1 MRAWKKKICWRSK
14 TCFTKSYP
22 FSFCQQ
28 ESPPRDSQTST
39 LPSSSQDVCSTSHGM
54 TSSELGQ
61 VIRADHDYI
70 ELLVKVKAE
79 VESEDEE
86 QEIPEEIDIKEEI
99 IDSEEKKPDLFDNL
113 ATLAEV
119 SLATAGLPGQPVDKS
134 LKREIDQAR
143 AKIKQ
148 TILPVTPEMSSKRT
162 MQVIFVFLFTTHNS
176 VQLFKAFH
184 KVCSVR

>member
-1 MRAWKKKICWRSK
+1 
-14 TCFTKSYP
+14 
-22 FSFCQQ
+22 
-28 ESPPRDSQTST
+28 
-39 LPSSSQDVCSTSHGM
+39 M

-79 VESEDEE
+79 EESEEE
-86 QEIPEEIDIKEEI
+86 VLEEIPEEIDIKEEI
-99 IDSEEKKPDLFDNL
+99 IEPKNSPAVPEMFDNL

-119 SLATAGLPGQPVDKS
+119 SLATAGIGQLVDKS

-162 MQVIFVFLFTTHNS
+162 MQVIKIAQWLKIIEKSLILHCERSYVYIF
-176 VQLFKAFH
+176 
-184 KVCSVR
+184 RG

>member
-1 MRAWKKKICWRSK
+1 
-14 TCFTKSYP
+14 
-22 FSFCQQ
+22 
-28 ESPPRDSQTST
+28 
-39 LPSSSQDVCSTSHGM
+39 M

-79 VESEDEE
+79 EESEEE
-86 QEIPEEIDIKEEI
+86 VLEEIPEEIDIKEEI
-99 IDSEEKKPDLFDNL
+99 IEPKNSPAVPEMFDNL

-119 SLATAGLPGQPVDKS
+119 SLATAGIGQLVDKS

-162 MQVIFVFLFTTHNS
+162 MQVIKITVVENYREKSHLALRAKLRLHF
-176 VQLFKAFH
+176 
-184 KVCSVR
+184 

>member
-1 MRAWKKKICWRSK
+1 M
-14 TCFTKSYP
+14 
-22 FSFCQQ
+22 
-28 ESPPRDSQTST
+28 
-39 LPSSSQDVCSTSHGM
+39 LPEDVCATSHGM

-79 VESEDEE
+79 EESEEE
-86 QEIPEEIDIKEEI
+86 VLEEIPEEIDIKEEI
-99 IDSEEKKPDLFDNL
+99 IEPKNSPAVPEMFDNL

-119 SLATAGLPGQPVDKS
+119 SLATAGLGQLVDKS

-162 MQVIFVFLFTTHNS
+162 MQVHQNNYLFQLIHLSIQPCVLAS
-176 VQLFKAFH
+176 VYKD
-184 KVCSVR
+184 

>member
-1 MRAWKKKICWRSK
+1 
-14 TCFTKSYP
+14 
-22 FSFCQQ
+22 
-28 ESPPRDSQTST
+28 
-39 LPSSSQDVCSTSHGM
+39 M

-79 VESEDEE
+79 EESEEE
-86 QEIPEEIDIKEEI
+86 MLEEIPEEIDIKEEI
-99 IDSEEKKPDLFDNL
+99 IEPATTASSVKNPEMFDNL

-119 SLATAGLPGQPVDKS
+119 SLATAGLPGQLVDKS

-162 MQVIFVFLFTTHNS
+162 MQVIIKMRHTS
-176 VQLFKAFH
+176 
-184 KVCSVR
+184 

>member
-1 MRAWKKKICWRSK
+1 
-14 TCFTKSYP
+14 
-22 FSFCQQ
+22 
-28 ESPPRDSQTST
+28 
-39 LPSSSQDVCSTSHGM
+39 M

-86 QEIPEEIDIKEEI
+86 REIPEEIDIKEEI
-99 IDSEEKKPDLFDNL
+99 IDSPTTTEEKKPDLFDNL

-162 MQVIFVFLFTTHNS
+162 MQVKLIYHTQQCST
-176 VQLFKAFH
+176 VQ
-184 KVCSVR
+184 SIP

>member
-1 MRAWKKKICWRSK
+1 
-14 TCFTKSYP
+14 
-22 FSFCQQ
+22 
-28 ESPPRDSQTST
+28 
-39 LPSSSQDVCSTSHGM
+39 M

-79 VESEDEE
+79 EESEEE
-86 QEIPEEIDIKEEI
+86 VLEEIPEEIDIKEEI
-99 IDSEEKKPDLFDNL
+99 IEPKNSPAVPEMFDNL

-119 SLATAGLPGQPVDKS
+119 SLATAGIGQLVDKS

-162 MQVIFVFLFTTHNS
+162 MQVIEITVVENYRKKSHFTLRAKQH
-176 VQLFKAFH
+176 F
-184 KVCSVR
+184 

>member
-1 MRAWKKKICWRSK
+1 M
-14 TCFTKSYP
+14 
-22 FSFCQQ
+22 
-28 ESPPRDSQTST
+28 
-39 LPSSSQDVCSTSHGM
+39 LPEDVCATSHGM

-79 VESEDEE
+79 EESEEE
-86 QEIPEEIDIKEEI
+86 VLEEIPEEIDIKEEI
-99 IDSEEKKPDLFDNL
+99 IEPKNSPAVPEMFDNL

-119 SLATAGLPGQPVDKS
+119 SLATAGLGQLVDKS

-162 MQVIFVFLFTTHNS
+162 MQVIKMSTVFGNYRKKSHFT
-176 VQLFKAFH
+176 LRAKL
-184 KVCSVR
+184 C

>member
-1 MRAWKKKICWRSK
+1 
-14 TCFTKSYP
+14 
-22 FSFCQQ
+22 
-28 ESPPRDSQTST
+28 
-39 LPSSSQDVCSTSHGM
+39 M

-79 VESEDEE
+79 EESEEE
-86 QEIPEEIDIKEEI
+86 MLEEIPEEIDIKEEI
-99 IDSEEKKPDLFDNL
+99 IEPANASSEKNPEMFDNL

-119 SLATAGLPGQPVDKS
+119 SLATAGLPGQLVDKS

-162 MQVIFVFLFTTHNS
+162 MQVIIKMRHF
-176 VQLFKAFH
+176 
-184 KVCSVR
+184 

>member
-1 MRAWKKKICWRSK
+1 
-14 TCFTKSYP
+14 
-22 FSFCQQ
+22 
-28 ESPPRDSQTST
+28 
-39 LPSSSQDVCSTSHGM
+39 M

-79 VESEDEE
+79 EESEEE
-86 QEIPEEIDIKEEI
+86 VLEEIPEEIDIKEEI
-99 IDSEEKKPDLFDNL
+99 IDPATTASSEKNPEMFDNL

-119 SLATAGLPGQPVDKS
+119 SLATAGLGQLVDKS

-162 MQVIFVFLFTTHNS
+162 MQVIKITVFENHG
-176 VQLFKAFH
+176 
-184 KVCSVR
+184 KVSFYNASESSYF

>member
-1 MRAWKKKICWRSK
+1 
-14 TCFTKSYP
+14 
-22 FSFCQQ
+22 
-28 ESPPRDSQTST
+28 
-39 LPSSSQDVCSTSHGM
+39 M

-162 MQVIFVFLFTTHNS
+162 MQVL
-176 VQLFKAFH
+176 
-184 KVCSVR
+184 

>member
-1 MRAWKKKICWRSK
+1 
-14 TCFTKSYP
+14 
-22 FSFCQQ
+22 
-28 ESPPRDSQTST
+28 
-39 LPSSSQDVCSTSHGM
+39 M

-79 VESEDEE
+79 EESEEE
-86 QEIPEEIDIKEEI
+86 VLEEIPEEIDIKEEI
-99 IDSEEKKPDLFDNL
+99 IEPKNSPAPEMFDNL

-119 SLATAGLPGQPVDKS
+119 SLATAGLGQLVDKS

-162 MQVIFVFLFTTHNS
+162 MQVYQNKYFNLYILSIQPCVLA
-176 VQLFKAFH
+176 LLYKD
-184 KVCSVR
+184 

>member
-1 MRAWKKKICWRSK
+1 
-14 TCFTKSYP
+14 
-22 FSFCQQ
+22 
-28 ESPPRDSQTST
+28 
-39 LPSSSQDVCSTSHGM
+39 M

-79 VESEDEE
+79 EESEEE
-86 QEIPEEIDIKEEI
+86 MLEEIPEEIDIKEEI
-99 IDSEEKKPDLFDNL
+99 IEPKNSPAPEMFDNL

-119 SLATAGLPGQPVDKS
+119 SLATAGLPGQLVDKS

-162 MQVIFVFLFTTHNS
+162 MQVIIKMRHF
-176 VQLFKAFH
+176 
-184 KVCSVR
+184 

>member
-1 MRAWKKKICWRSK
+1 
-14 TCFTKSYP
+14 
-22 FSFCQQ
+22 
-28 ESPPRDSQTST
+28 
-39 LPSSSQDVCSTSHGM
+39 M

-79 VESEDEE
+79 EESEEE
-86 QEIPEEIDIKEEI
+86 VLEEIPEEIDIKEEI
-99 IDSEEKKPDLFDNL
+99 IEPKNSPAVPEMFDNL

-162 MQVIFVFLFTTHNS
+162 MQVKLIYHTQQCST
-176 VQLFKAFH
+176 VQ
-184 KVCSVR
+184 SIP

>member
-1 MRAWKKKICWRSK
+1 
-14 TCFTKSYP
+14 
-22 FSFCQQ
+22 
-28 ESPPRDSQTST
+28 
-39 LPSSSQDVCSTSHGM
+39 M

-79 VESEDEE
+79 EESEEE
-86 QEIPEEIDIKEEI
+86 ELMEEIPEEIDIKEEI
-99 IDSEEKKPDLFDNL
+99 IEPKNSPAPEMFDNL

-119 SLATAGLPGQPVDKS
+119 SLATAGLGQLVDKS

-162 MQVIFVFLFTTHNS
+162 MQVIIKMRHF
-176 VQLFKAFH
+176 
-184 KVCSVR
+184 

>member
-1 MRAWKKKICWRSK
+1 
-14 TCFTKSYP
+14 
-22 FSFCQQ
+22 
-28 ESPPRDSQTST
+28 
-39 LPSSSQDVCSTSHGM
+39 M

-79 VESEDEE
+79 EESEEE
-86 QEIPEEIDIKEEI
+86 MLEEIPEEIDIKEEI
-99 IDSEEKKPDLFDNL
+99 IEPKNSPAVPEMFDNL

-119 SLATAGLPGQPVDKS
+119 SLATAGLPGQLVDKS

-162 MQVIFVFLFTTHNS
+162 MQVIIKMRHF
-176 VQLFKAFH
+176 
-184 KVCSVR
+184 

>member
-1 MRAWKKKICWRSK
+1 
-14 TCFTKSYP
+14 
-22 FSFCQQ
+22 
-28 ESPPRDSQTST
+28 
-39 LPSSSQDVCSTSHGM
+39 M

-79 VESEDEE
+79 EESEEE
-86 QEIPEEIDIKEEI
+86 VLEEIPEEIDIKEEI
-99 IDSEEKKPDLFDNL
+99 IEPKNSPAVPEMFDNL

-119 SLATAGLPGQPVDKS
+119 SLATAGLGQLVDKS

-162 MQVIFVFLFTTHNS
+162 MQVIKITVFENHG
-176 VQLFKAFH
+176 
-184 KVCSVR
+184 KVSFYNASEASYF

>member
-1 MRAWKKKICWRSK
+1 
-14 TCFTKSYP
+14 
-22 FSFCQQ
+22 
-28 ESPPRDSQTST
+28 
-39 LPSSSQDVCSTSHGM
+39 M

-79 VESEDEE
+79 EESEEE
-86 QEIPEEIDIKEEI
+86 VLEEIPEEIDIKEEI
-99 IDSEEKKPDLFDNL
+99 IEPKNSPAPEMFDNL

-119 SLATAGLPGQPVDKS
+119 SLATAGLGQLVDKS

-162 MQVIFVFLFTTHNS
+162 MQVIKIARCFEIIEKKSHFTLRAKLRLH
-176 VQLFKAFH
+176 F
-184 KVCSVR
+184 

>member
-1 MRAWKKKICWRSK
+1 MPSPKLL
-14 TCFTKSYP
+14 P
-22 FSFCQQ
+22 FPSFCQQ
-28 ESPPRDSQTST
+28 ESHPSHKSR
-39 LPSSSQDVCSTSHGM
+39 SSSPSKDVCATSHGM

-79 VESEDEE
+79 EESEEE
-86 QEIPEEIDIKEEI
+86 QEIPEEVGDHLDIKEEVI
-99 IDSEEKKPDLFDNL
+99 EHETEKPEVDMFDNL

-119 SLATAGLPGQPVDKS
+119 SLATAGRLVDKS

-162 MQVIFVFLFTTHNS
+162 MQVWIWQKECKLERIWSTAIDFIGLTGIA
-176 VQLFKAFH
+176 K
-184 KVCSVR
+184 